1 MVVLVV
7 ALVEVGCSV
16 VEPVVGW
23 VAHIVLVLVLEPVV
37 VVRTAVVEAASVVAE
52 TAHIEAEQTAD
63 VAVARTAVVAE

>member
-1 MVVLVV
+1 VVVLVV
-7 ALVEVGCSV
+7 ALVEVGCTV

-23 VAHIVLVLVLEPVV
+23 VAHIVLVLEPVV
-37 VVRTAVVEAASVVAE
+37 VARTAVVEVASVVAE

>member
-1 MVVLVV
+1 MVVLVAV
-7 ALVEVGCSV
+7 VVLVAALVEVGCTV

-23 VAHIVLVLVLEPVV
+23 FAHIVLVLEP
-37 VVRTAVVEAASVVAE
+37 VVEAASVVAE

>member
-7 ALVEVGCSV
+7 ALVEVGCTV

-23 VAHIVLVLVLEPVV
+23 VAHIVLVLEPVV
-37 VVRTAVVEAASVVAE
+37 VARTAVVEVASVVAE

>member
-7 ALVEVGCSV
+7 ALVEVGCTV

-23 VAHIVLVLVLEPVV
+23 VVHIVLVLEPVV
-37 VVRTAVVEAASVVAE
+37 VARTAVVEAASVVAE